1 MHKKFLTTIL
11 SFVLLGSFFMPFFYW
26 HSFEM
31 SGFNFVISEH
41 IPSYKYFL
49 LAIPLTTLFHLL
61 SVLSQENN
69 FYSRKLLSWTPLATL
84 MIVFALI
91 LGKERSDDSF
101 FSNGNIFSITGAG
114 FWLALV
120 FSLLLTYI
128 NFRMRSRSY
137 YI

>member
-1 MHKKFLTTIL
+1 MYKKTLSTIL
-11 SFVLLGSFFMPFFYW
+11 SVVLLGSFFMPFFYW
-26 HSFEM
+26 HCFEM
-31 SGFNFVISEH
+31 SGFNFVLSEH

-49 LAIPLTTLFHLL
+49 LAIPLTTIFHLL